1 MFLDNADDYSDL
13 ERLREFENSELP
25 AITEQYAEKQISQ
38 ISDYSNIADFIF
50 LKKKDSAKIL
60 EIGSNT
66 GAFLNFLKNKGFDA
80 TGLEPNKNAVEYAKQ
95 NFGLNLINSDL
106 LSAKFKDSEFDAVIM
121 LHVIEHL
128 KNPNIELS
136 EIKRILKPDGLLIIE
151 TPSFDSMI
159 FKILKSRERSIRCKG
174 HLFFF
179 TPDTLEK
186 LLVKN
191 GFEKMRLDYTGRTLT
206 LERFIHNI
214 GIISGSQK
222 LKIIILKTAEFL
234 GLKKIKFKINLKDMQ
249 RIYAKNTK
257 RI

>member
-1 MFLDNADDYSDL
+1 
-13 ERLREFENSELP
+13 
-25 AITEQYAEKQISQ
+25 
-38 ISDYSNIADFIF
+38 
-50 LKKKDSAKIL
+50 
-60 EIGSNT
+60 
-66 GAFLNFLKNKGFDA
+66 LKNKGFDA